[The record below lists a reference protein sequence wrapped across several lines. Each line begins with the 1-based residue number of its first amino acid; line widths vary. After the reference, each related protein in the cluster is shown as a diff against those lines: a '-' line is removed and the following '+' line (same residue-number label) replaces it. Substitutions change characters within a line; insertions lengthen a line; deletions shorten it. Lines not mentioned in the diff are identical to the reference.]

1 MQNDAIYSTY
11 CLQRFQV
18 HHGKLTPASAP
29 ASVQPKFRQNPSVHW
44 IPEGQPAS
52 PARHPTR
59 IFSSSRFK
67 ILTANNRG
75 KHVLKT
81 MCVYMH
87 GCIYAHYITLHYITL
102 HYVTLRYVALHLL
115 TLHHVTLRY
124 VTLHYMHT
132 YSVCMSQY
140 NDVQCIHINY
150 NIYIY
155 ISPKWLPGRICRQK
169 WNGCHAWCPAR
180 G

>member
-11 CLQRFQV
+11 CLRRFQV

-29 ASVQPKFRQNPSVHW
+29 TSVQPKFRQNPSVHW

-52 PARHPTR
+52 PARHPTQ

-81 MCVYMH
+81 MCVHACMH
-87 GCIYAHYITLHYITL
+87 ACIHAHYITL
-102 HYVTLRYVALHLL
+102 HYVTLRYITFAY
-115 TLHHVTLRY
+115 TTSCYVTLRY
-124 VTLHYMHT
+124 ATLHA
-132 YSVCMSQY
+132 
-140 NDVQCIHINY
+140 
-150 NIYIY
+150 YIFCLHES
-155 ISPKWLPGRICRQK
+155 IQ
-169 WNGCHAWCPAR
+169 
-180 G
+180 